1 GYEKL
6 PPLDGSVAA
15 HLCPPTAIGWKAKA
29 SHPSKPCRTT
39 SALAGRAYTSAG
51 QAASALHSMAILQ
64 VFQAK
69 LLAQSDK
76 SALDPATLTE
86 LRSATD
92 LALRATKATAQ
103 AIGRSMAS
111 LVVLERHLWL
121 TLTEIKD
128 ADKVP
133 FLDAP
138 ISPTGLFGPSVEG
151 FAERF
156 TEAQKTSQAMRHFLP
171 KRSSSAT
178 APGRPKPAPPQQPA
192 RSAPSASAAAAAQPA
207 KAEPRL
213 PSRSTKRYPFPKR
226 QGPRP
231 KLALDP
237 APPPKRRGKGLALAG
252 PPPKRPL
259 LSLQAP
265 RLMLGAEPPEPIIP
279 LATRVDAWQA
289 IPGVSE
295 WVMGIIRG
303 GYSLQFAR
311 RPPRF
316 SGVVPTSVRSK
327 DAHVLRS
334 EVLTLLGKGAIEMVH
349 PAQSES
355 GFYSRYFLVPKRD
368 GGLRPILDLRLLNRA
383 LMRRPF
389 KMLNLKQILSHI
401 RPGDWFISL
410 DLKDAYFH
418 IQIAAHHRR
427 FLRFA
432 FEGVAYQ
439 YTVLPFG
446 LSLAPRTFTK
456 CMDAALVPLRQ
467 KGIRILNYLDDWLIL
482 AQSETELLS
491 HKALLLSHLECLGLR
506 VNLTKSA
513 LRPSRQISFLGAI
526 FDSTRSR
533 AMVVPE
539 RALAIRH
546 PPPPQ
551 EVSEDARP
559 YGFCIS
565 GARIGPATHAAP
577 SALAKT
583 SSSTSCVASWKPAPT
598 VDGEGRAL
606 GIGLQ
611 KEGSHD
617 RRLQQGPAYG
627 LWSKAEE
634 GFHIN
639 CLEMLA
645 VCHALHS
652 FLPNLKGHHVLVR
665 SDNMTVVSYINRQGG
680 LSSRRLFTLVKGLLE
695 WAQLNLASLRAVH
708 VPGRLN
714 QGADMLSRSNV
725 PSGEWMLHPQT
736 VQKIWEIFGKA
747 E

>member
-1 GYEKL
+1 MSGSCRGAPQASRQRASPFLPEVHEELTKSWRAPYSARLRPSSSSALTSVDGAEDRGYEKL

-237 APPPKRRGKGLALAG
+237 APPP
-252 PPPKRPL
+252 
-259 LSLQAP
+259 
-265 RLMLGAEPPEPIIP
+265 
-279 LATRVDAWQA
+279 
-289 IPGVSE
+289 
-295 WVMGIIRG
+295 
-303 GYSLQFAR
+303 
-311 RPPRF
+311 
-316 SGVVPTSVRSK
+316 
-327 DAHVLRS
+327 
-334 EVLTLLGKGAIEMVH
+334 
-349 PAQSES
+349 
-355 GFYSRYFLVPKRD
+355 
-368 GGLRPILDLRLLNRA
+368 
-383 LMRRPF
+383 
-389 KMLNLKQILSHI
+389 
-401 RPGDWFISL
+401 
-410 DLKDAYFH
+410 
-418 IQIAAHHRR
+418 
-427 FLRFA
+427 
-432 FEGVAYQ
+432 
-439 YTVLPFG
+439 
-446 LSLAPRTFTK
+446 
-456 CMDAALVPLRQ
+456 
-467 KGIRILNYLDDWLIL
+467 
-482 AQSETELLS
+482 
-491 HKALLLSHLECLGLR
+491 
-506 VNLTKSA
+506 
-513 LRPSRQISFLGAI
+513 
-526 FDSTRSR
+526 
-533 AMVVPE
+533 
-539 RALAIRH
+539 
-546 PPPPQ
+546 
-551 EVSEDARP
+551 
-559 YGFCIS
+559 
-565 GARIGPATHAAP
+565 
-577 SALAKT
+577 
-583 SSSTSCVASWKPAPT
+583 SS
-598 VDGEGRAL
+598 
-606 GIGLQ
+606 
-611 KEGSHD
+611 
-617 RRLQQGPAYG
+617 
-627 LWSKAEE
+627 
-634 GFHIN
+634 
-639 CLEMLA
+639 
-645 VCHALHS
+645 
-652 FLPNLKGHHVLVR
+652 
-665 SDNMTVVSYINRQGG
+665 
-680 LSSRRLFTLVKGLLE
+680 
-695 WAQLNLASLRAVH
+695 
-708 VPGRLN
+708 
-714 QGADMLSRSNV
+714 
-725 PSGEWMLHPQT
+725 
-736 VQKIWEIFGKA
+736 
-747 E
+747 